1 MRSLRFAIT
10 ALGLLVLSGG
20 VGCSGAWR
28 SPNPKGKHL
37 AEAAPAAAGA
47 ANMTAGIT
55 DEAAM
60 RTAVA
65 RLVPLGSSLA
75 QAEAIMAAEGF
86 DCSFGYNTTAN
97 QDYLRCTRTD
107 AETLLVSHRWIVNFT
122 YSDGRTTGMEV
133 RTGLLGL

>member
-1 MRSLRFAIT
+1 MRSLRLAIT

-28 SPNPKGKHL
+28 SPKAKHL
-37 AEAAPAAAGA
+37 AEAAPAALGA

-55 DEAAM
+55 DEVAM

-75 QAEAIMAAEGF
+75 EAEALMKAEGF

-107 AETLLVSHRWIVNFT
+107 AETLLVSHRWTVNFT

>member
-10 ALGLLVLSGG
+10 ALGLATLIGV
-20 VGCSGAWR
+20 VGCSGTWR
-28 SPNPKGKHL
+28 SPKAQSL
-37 AEAAPAAAGA
+37 AASSPADLGT

-55 DEAAM
+55 DEVAM

-75 QAEAIMAAEGF
+75 EAEALMKAEGF

-107 AETLLVSHRWIVNFT
+107 AESLLVSHRWIVNFT

>member
-1 MRSLRFAIT
+1 MWSLRFAIT

-20 VGCSGAWR
+20 VGCSGTWR
-28 SPNPKGKHL
+28 SPKAKHL
-37 AEAAPAAAGA
+37 AEASPEGLGT
-47 ANMTAGIT
+47 ANVTAGIS

-65 RLVPLGSSLA
+65 RLVPLGSSLTE
-75 QAEAIMAAEGF
+75 AEALMKAEGF

-97 QDYLRCTRTD
+97 QDYLRCTRSD
-107 AETLLVSHRWIVNFT
+107 AESLLVSRRWIVNFT

-133 RTGLLGL
+133 RAGSLGL